1 MGPPKIPASRVK
13 VEENP
18 PEVKVEV
25 EVEVEADRDGD
36 VTMTG
41 LQPALPPPSKKFL
54 GGCQLT

>member
-1 MGPPKIPASRVK
+1 MLPPKIPASRVK

-18 PEVKVEV
+18 LEVKVEV

-41 LQPALPPPSKKFL
+41 LQPAVPSKFL